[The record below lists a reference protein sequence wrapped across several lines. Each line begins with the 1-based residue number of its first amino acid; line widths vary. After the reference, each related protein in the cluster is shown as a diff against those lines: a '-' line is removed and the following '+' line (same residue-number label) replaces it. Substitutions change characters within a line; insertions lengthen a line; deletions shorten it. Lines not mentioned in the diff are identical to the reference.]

1 MSTRL
6 YVYANSGKP
15 VLAEYL
21 EIDGRVIRDP
31 SGNPY
36 KVPADFDWNTYMG
49 KFEKLKHSLEAM
61 EKAERILPDEG
72 IPAIR
77 DAAVVYGFLYA
88 QFHAAWPASPSD
100 IQRTYNGY
108 IGKGPG
114 DGDFVPDFTAAASF
128 LYGAACAASGLSQ
141 EECLGGGGAQNI
153 LSSTKARIKG
163 QAGSIDTSGKYYN
176 APKNIPHIEN
186 GWNTYTNGVAGS
198 EGTSKKGKTYTDQ
211 SHRPAPVPAYKPPVP
226 SSPVKPHSSLEAP
239 SSPYRPASLD
249 MGTLGPAEP
258 MAGRN
263 KFLSPDMSQG
273 FPAQFADP
281 FAQYADRGFSPVTEN
296 PYVPGQGG
304 PARPNLLDSP
314 SSFDSPAF
322 GTGTPPL
329 EVIAQPSGRARREK
343 SG

>member
-61 EKAERILPDEG
+61 EKAERSLPDEG

-108 IGKGPG
+108 TAKVHCAV
-114 DGDFVPDFTAAASF
+114 DFVPAFTPAASF
-128 LYGAACAASGLSQ
+128 LYGAACAASGLSGRGEFGWQ
-141 EECLGGGGAQNI
+141 E
-153 LSSTKARIKG
+153 KIK
-163 QAGSIDTSGKYYN
+163 
-176 APKNIPHIEN
+176 HL
-186 GWNTYTNGVAGS
+186 V
-198 EGTSKKGKTYTDQ
+198 
-211 SHRPAPVPAYKPPVP
+211 
-226 SSPVKPHSSLEAP
+226 
-239 SSPYRPASLD
+239 
-249 MGTLGPAEP
+249 MGL
-258 MAGRN
+258 
-263 KFLSPDMSQG
+263 
-273 FPAQFADP
+273 
-281 FAQYADRGFSPVTEN
+281 
-296 PYVPGQGG
+296 
-304 PARPNLLDSP
+304 
-314 SSFDSPAF
+314 
-322 GTGTPPL
+322 TGTEFGDLSETLTYQENYFNNPCTTLTLYQERL
-329 EVIAQPSGRARREK
+329 EYVHKRCRSL
-343 SG
+343 